1 MVAPDTSSSG
11 LLAIRSEMAR
21 QHDDALASINAAG
34 KVAENIAESIRGTG
48 RVLLLGMGASHAA
61 ARAVEPMYRSLGYD
75 AVAIPLSEEL
85 EQPLPI
91 DGRTVLLTSQ
101 SGESGEI
108 LRWLRSAPQHPATFG
123 LTLEAQST
131 LAGAVPC
138 LIGAGGC
145 EKAFAATRS
154 LTVSLA
160 LHVAV
165 LARLG
170 LATEGLDEVLTVP
183 ATPDINEALVRFRNV
198 TAVVTSGRRLQGLA
212 EAMAL
217 GMTELSRLPCFS
229 IEGGQLRHGPMEM
242 LGSDVGVVM
251 FRGQDPTAGLVAS
264 LASAVVDAGSPL
276 VVFDASGETPIKGAA
291 TVTAPASF
299 DLVALFRLL
308 PAAQEFMLA
317 FAASRVADVGNPV
330 RSQKV
335 TRIE

>member
-1 MVAPDTSSSG
+1 MVAPDTRSSG

-21 QHDDALASINAAG
+21 QHGDALASIGAAG
-34 KVAENIAESIRGTG
+34 DLAGKISKSIRDTG
-48 RVLLLGMGASHAA
+48 RILLLGMGASHAVG
-61 ARAVEPMYRSLGYD
+61 RAVEPMYRSLGYD
-75 AVAIPLSEEL
+75 AIAIPMSEEL

-108 LRWLRSAPQHPATFG
+108 VRWFRSAPRHPATFG
-123 LTLEAQST
+123 LTLDPQST
-131 LAGAVPC
+131 LARTVPC
-138 LIGAGGC
+138 LIGAGGP

-160 LHVAV
+160 LQAAV

-170 LATEGLDEVLTVP
+170 LATEGLKEILAAP
-183 ATPDINEALVRFRNV
+183 ATPDIAEALVRFGDVR
-198 TAVVTSGRRLQGLA
+198 AVVTSGRRLQGLA
-212 EAMAL
+212 EALAL
-217 GMTELSRLPCFS
+217 GLTELSRLPCFS
-229 IEGGQLRHGPMEM
+229 MEGGQLRHGPMEM
-242 LGSDVGVVM
+242 LGPDVGVVM

-264 LASAVVDAGSPL
+264 LASAVVAAGSPL
-276 VVFDASGETPIKGAA
+276 VVFDASGEAPIDGAA
-291 TVTAPASF
+291 TVTAPASSDF
-299 DLVALFRLL
+299 VALFRLL
-308 PAAQEFMLA
+308 PAAQEFMLS